1 MDEVAVLPAAHPLA
15 QQPLLAARDFEGQP
29 FISLARDDPYR
40 QQIDAVFARPACSA
54 GCGDPSWGWCS
65 TWPIVNPLV
74 AACAGPQLVVRPL
87 AFSQQGWAWPWCMCR
102 AAAGGAPAGLRHS
115 LPGHVLLLLHRPA
128 EPADA
133 LVAALQHG
141 TGAAA
146 IRRLNAS
153 GGGALE
159 GQHLGAKA
167 LQHLAALVLGLA
179 QHAEHGAV
187 GFGLGGDDL
196 HDLGFHM
203 QPVAGP
209 CGLGPGQLF
218 HAAADHAVRQRNA
231 RSPGAC

>member
-1 MDEVAVLPAAHPLA
+1 VERQLGLETASAVSVCAGAAGLGVA
-15 QQPLLAARDFEGQP
+15 
-29 FISLARDDPYR
+29 
-40 QQIDAVFARPACSA
+40 
-54 GCGDPSWGWCS
+54 
-65 TWPIVNPLV
+65 IVNPYT
-74 AACAGPQLVVRPL
+74 AQACAGPQLVVRPL
-87 AFSQQGWAWPWCMCR
+87 AFAIPFQVHM
-102 AAAGGAPAGLRHS
+102 L
-115 LPGHVLLLLHRPA
+115 LPLHRPA
-128 EPADA
+128 EPAVDA

-187 GFGLGGDDL
+187 GLGLGGDDL
-196 HDLGFHM
+196 HDLGFHL